1 MIELDSVSKKFG
13 GVQALKKVSLHIEE
27 GETFILLG
35 PSGSGKSTL
44 LKTINRLIEPDEGAV
59 LVGGRNIR
67 TFSYDD
73 IKKTFG
79 YVIQSIGLFPHMNV
93 FENIS
98 IIPRLLKWPK
108 NRIKDRVEE
117 LLALVGLDPSMYMY
131 RFPSELSGGEAQR
144 VGLARALA
152 ADPPVLLMD
161 EPFGALDPLT
171 RKKLQEEFI
180 QLQKTFSKTIVFVTH
195 DIIEAALLGKRIA
208 IMKDG
213 EIKQVGTP
221 EQIWRN
227 PSDSFVEDFIG
238 KEFSLHIL
246 SKHSVEEIPLVQ
258 LNGEFSED
266 VPVVSRKSTLKE
278 AISEMIK
285 SGKKEIYVEG
295 ENGQVA
301 GKIVFENLLQSMKN
315 NGNIG

>member
-1 MIELDSVSKKFG
+1 MIELEGVSKKFG
-13 GVQALKKVSLHIEE
+13 EVQALKKVSLHIEE

-44 LKTINRLIEPDEGAV
+44 LKTINRLIEPDEGTV

-67 TFSYDD
+67 TFSFDD
-73 IKKTFG
+73 LKKTFG

-98 IIPRLLKWPK
+98 IIPRLLKWQK
-108 NRIKDRVEE
+108 NRIKERVEE
-117 LLALVGLDPSMYMY
+117 LLALVGLDPSRYMY

-180 QLQKTFSKTIVFVTH
+180 QLQKTVSKTIVFVTH
-195 DIIEAALLGKRIA
+195 DIFEAALLGRRIA

-227 PSDSFVEDFIG
+227 PSDSFIEDFIG

-246 SKHSVEEIPLVQ
+246 SKHSVEEIPLIQ

-285 SGKKEIYVEG
+285 SGKKEIYVED